1 MTGLSKG
8 GVRISHEIKS
18 KSPPYENRVG
28 WATLHC

>member
-8 GVRISHEIKS
+8 GVRIFHEIKS
-18 KSPPYENRVG
+18 KFPPYENRVE